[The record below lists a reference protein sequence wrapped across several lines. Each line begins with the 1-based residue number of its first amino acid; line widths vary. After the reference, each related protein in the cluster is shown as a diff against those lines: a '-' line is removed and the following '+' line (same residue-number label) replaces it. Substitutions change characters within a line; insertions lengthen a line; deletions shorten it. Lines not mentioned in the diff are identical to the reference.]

1 MHYLFLFYLLI
12 ISIICGQDEVYI
24 NNLQIKD
31 GMYYQPLDS
40 KPYNGKILDINDEG
54 DIILE
59 TNCIRGKINGSWIE
73 WYDNGKKKYEG
84 LYENGYRS
92 GLWKGWHN
100 SGQLW
105 KEGFYFYD
113 KKEGT
118 WIYWYLNGNKQELK
132 TYRKGKLD
140 GPIKKWYANGQKKV
154 EGLYREISEYGISSK
169 YGKWVYYFN
178 HSGTARISK
187 YYAIN

>member
-40 KPYNGKILDINDEG
+40 KPYNGKIVDINDEG

-73 WYDNGKKKYEG
+73 WYDNGKKKYEC

-105 KEGFYFYD
+105 KEGYYFYD
-113 KKEGT
+113 KKE
-118 WIYWYLNGNKQELK
+118 
-132 TYRKGKLD
+132 
-140 GPIKKWYANGQKKV
+140 
-154 EGLYREISEYGISSK
+154 
-169 YGKWVYYFN
+169 
-178 HSGTARISK
+178 
-187 YYAIN
+187 